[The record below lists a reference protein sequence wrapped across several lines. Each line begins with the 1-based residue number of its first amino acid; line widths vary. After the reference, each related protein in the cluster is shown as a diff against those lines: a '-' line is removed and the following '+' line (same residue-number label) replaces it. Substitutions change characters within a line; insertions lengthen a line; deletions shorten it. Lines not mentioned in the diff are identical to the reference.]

1 MAFKDT
7 LQVSA
12 APVFLRLLLGFVM
25 LWSGVG
31 KLFTTEHVSPED
43 AAILAGM
50 GVVGG
55 SAGSGSRSSNPVRF
69 DSPAAAPE
77 ISPSHTAAPLL
88 MVLSDGPPPPLVTR
102 AATAS
107 DFSSGTQVA
116 SVYSTAIL
124 IYRASQPERGIRLWP
139 PKIDTQPWP
148 VIFAWAVAFIQ
159 TIGGAAVLTGTF
171 TRFFSFM
178 IGLVLLGSIWLTQIG
193 PSIQSENAFL
203 GFLPVHGTFDFAGWM
218 PLGSLLALLLVSAS
232 LVCSGSGGMSVDHM
246 VGGGSKPA
254 GKPKGD

>member
-55 SAGSGSRSSNPVRF
+55 TAGSGSRSSNPVRF
-69 DSPAAAPE
+69 DSPAANPE
-77 ISPSHTAAPLL
+77 LGPDQAAPLL
-88 MVLSDGPPPPLVTR
+88 MVLSDGPPPPLVAR

-116 SVYSTAIL
+116 SVYTTALL
-124 IYRASQPERGIRLWP
+124 IHKASQPERGIRLWP

-159 TIGGAAVLTGTF
+159 TIGGASVLTGTF

-178 IGLVLLGSIWLTQIG
+178 IGLVILGSIWLTQIG
-193 PSIQSENAFL
+193 PAIQSENALL
-203 GFLPVHGTFDFAGWM
+203 GFLPIHGTFDFAAWM
-218 PLGSLLALLLVSAS
+218 PLGSLVALLAVSAS
-232 LVCSGSGGMSVDHM
+232 LVCSGSGGMSVDRM
-246 VGGGSKPA
+246 VGGGTSKPA
-254 GKPKGD
+254 SKPKGD